1 MPHKIYASVICSNT
15 SADEAKAGPTAAV
28 DVSSSS
34 SSSSKSVTG
43 AGGEDGSNKNSDTGT
58 ANEGQSRSSAIE
70 TPSADSVLI
79 TAVGD
84 GSEEGTPGQPAASG
98 DDAASNIE
106 GEGNAEGRES
116 GTAFG
121 EGAATSDEVDPEAQA
136 ATAAA
141 AAAALEAESA
151 RIRKNAARARKKAG
165 GTASSD
171 DLITR
176 AVFDELKQ
184 QFWDSSTVSAA
195 CVPAFVPAVVP
206 TVVPASACACFA
218 VYVGVDRWLAGNVPQ
233 SVQAQAE
240 DAQRPP
246 SPTYTHPS
254 DVLFFSHFFS
264 FFSLRVQG
272 HVKKDSLG
280 IDLNDLVA
288 AVHMH
293 SDRRGNAED
302 DSEQLEILFNR
313 IDTSQD
319 GYVSWEEFA
328 SYVAMHSNV
337 VLCKP
342 TRPLACASMAGVALV
357 GLDG

>member
-1 MPHKIYASVICSNT
+1 MHHGIYASVICSNT
-15 SADEAKAGPTAAV
+15 SADEANAGPTAAV

-58 ANEGQSRSSAIE
+58 ANEGQGGSSAIE
-70 TPSADSVLI
+70 APSADSVLI

-121 EGAATSDEVDPEAQA
+121 EDAATSDEVDPEAQA
-136 ATAAA
+136 ATAAAA

-206 TVVPASACACFA
+206 AVVPASVCACFA

-246 SPTYTHPS
+246 PPHTLTPS
-254 DVLFFSHFFS
+254 DVLFFSHFS
-264 FFSLRVQG
+264 PFFPPRAGPRQEG
-272 HVKKDSLG
+272 
-280 IDLNDLVA
+280 
-288 AVHMH
+288 
-293 SDRRGNAED
+293 
-302 DSEQLEILFNR
+302 
-313 IDTSQD
+313 
-319 GYVSWEEFA
+319 FA
-328 SYVAMHSNV
+328 WN
-337 VLCKP
+337 
-342 TRPLACASMAGVALV
+342 
-357 GLDG
+357 

>member
-1 MPHKIYASVICSNT
+1 MHHGIYASVICSNT

-84 GSEEGTPGQPAASG
+84 GSEEGIPGQPAASG

-184 QFWDSSTVSAA
+184 QFWDSSTVSTA

-206 TVVPASACACFA
+206 ASVCACSA
-218 VYVGVDRWLAGNVPQ
+218 VYVGVDGWLAGNVPQ

-246 SPTYTHPS
+246 THIHSPLAMCYFSLTFS
-254 DVLFFSHFFS
+254 LFFPP
-264 FFSLRVQG
+264 RAGPRQEG
-272 HVKKDSLG
+272 
-280 IDLNDLVA
+280 
-288 AVHMH
+288 
-293 SDRRGNAED
+293 
-302 DSEQLEILFNR
+302 
-313 IDTSQD
+313 
-319 GYVSWEEFA
+319 FA
-328 SYVAMHSNV
+328 WN
-337 VLCKP
+337 
-342 TRPLACASMAGVALV
+342 
-357 GLDG
+357 

>member
-1 MPHKIYASVICSNT
+1 MTTNTALLTLTIALMHRSKHSHEHCRLTANCPFSSFILPHTSFISSLLFSSLLSPQYRSNHSVCTAHAPHFFFASVICSNT
-15 SADEAKAGPTAAV
+15 SADEAKAGSAAAV

-206 TVVPASACACFA
+206 AVVPASVCACSA
-218 VYVGVDRWLAGNVPQ
+218 VYVGVDGWLAGNVPQ

-240 DAQRPP
+240 DAQTHIH
-246 SPTYTHPS
+246 SPLPMCYFSLTFS
-254 DVLFFSHFFS
+254 LFFSS
-264 FFSLRVQG
+264 ACRATS
-272 HVKKDSLG
+272 
-280 IDLNDLVA
+280 
-288 AVHMH
+288 
-293 SDRRGNAED
+293 RRIR
-302 DSEQLEILFNR
+302 LEL
-313 IDTSQD
+313 T
-319 GYVSWEEFA
+319 
-328 SYVAMHSNV
+328 
-337 VLCKP
+337 
-342 TRPLACASMAGVALV
+342 
-357 GLDG
+357 

>member
-1 MPHKIYASVICSNT
+1 MHHGIYASAICSNT
-15 SADEAKAGPTAAV
+15 SVDEAKAGPTAAV

-34 SSSSKSVTG
+34 SSSSKSVMG

-58 ANEGQSRSSAIE
+58 ANEGQSGSSAIE
-70 TPSADSVLI
+70 APSAGSVLI

-116 GTAFG
+116 GTG

-195 CVPAFVPAVVP
+195 CVPAVVPAVVP
-206 TVVPASACACFA
+206 ASVCACFA
-218 VYVGVDRWLAGNVPQ
+218 VYVGVGGWLAGNVPQ

-246 SPTYTHPS
+246 SPTYTHPLRCVIFLS
-254 DVLFFSHFFS
+254 RFLFFPSAS
-264 FFSLRVQG
+264 RATS
-272 HVKKDSLG
+272 
-280 IDLNDLVA
+280 
-288 AVHMH
+288 
-293 SDRRGNAED
+293 RRIR
-302 DSEQLEILFNR
+302 LEL
-313 IDTSQD
+313 T
-319 GYVSWEEFA
+319 
-328 SYVAMHSNV
+328 
-337 VLCKP
+337 
-342 TRPLACASMAGVALV
+342 
-357 GLDG
+357 

>member
-1 MPHKIYASVICSNT
+1 MHHGIYASAICSNT
-15 SADEAKAGPTAAV
+15 SVDEAKAGPAAAV

-70 TPSADSVLI
+70 PPSADSVLI

-98 DDAASNIE
+98 DDAASNID

-121 EGAATSDEVDPEAQA
+121 EGAATSDEVDPVAQA

-141 AAAALEAESA
+141 AAAALDAESA

-184 QFWDSSTVSAA
+184 QFWDSST
-195 CVPAFVPAVVP
+195 
-206 TVVPASACACFA
+206 
-218 VYVGVDRWLAGNVPQ
+218 
-233 SVQAQAE
+233 
-240 DAQRPP
+240 
-246 SPTYTHPS
+246 
-254 DVLFFSHFFS
+254 
-264 FFSLRVQG
+264 G

-280 IDLNDLVA
+280 IDLNDLMA

-328 SYVAMHSNV
+328 
-337 VLCKP
+337 
-342 TRPLACASMAGVALV
+342 
-357 GLDG
+357 